1 MSKFKTEIKWA
12 FIFALMMLVWML
24 LEKLV
29 GLHSEHIDKH
39 SIYTNFVAIPAITI
53 YVFALLE
60 KRNRDYEGQMSY
72 QQGIV
77 SGIVMSL
84 IITLLSPIVQLISSF
99 VITPEFFPN
108 AIKYA
113 VEHKLLG
120 QEEAE
125 KYFSLSN
132 YLIQGTVGAPIMGL
146 ITTVIVALFVKKS

>member
-39 SIYTNFVAIPAITI
+39 YIYTNFVAIPAITI

-84 IITLLSPIVQLISSF
+84 IITLLSPIVQLITSF

-113 VEHKLLG
+113 VEHKLLE